1 MDHVC
6 AQEAAD
12 SAQVAGLPSEMT
24 LQRQAAEMRRL
35 LDVLGLTS
43 IIDVHTHFMPKAVM
57 DKVWAYFDSAGP
69 LIGRTWPIR
78 YRLDER
84 SRVEMLRSFGIAA
97 FTSLVYPHKPEMAAW
112 LNAWA
117 TEFSRST
124 PECIHT
130 ATFYPEPSAPVYV
143 QHAID
148 EGARVFKAH
157 IQVGDYSP
165 TDPMLDPVWEMLAHS
180 QIPTVIHAGS
190 GPAAGRFTGPS
201 PIAEVLRRHPRVPLI
216 IAHMGMPEYREFL
229 DLAHRYPGV
238 YLDTTM
244 VFTDFTEQLHPFPR
258 SARTDLAALGDRV
271 LFGSDYPNIPY
282 AYHHA
287 VESLVRLDLGE
298 SWCHKVLHD
307 NAVRLFGNPCG
318 QAPCT
323 AEI

>member
-1 MDHVC
+1 M
-6 AQEAAD
+6 ALQGQA
-12 SAQVAGLPSEMT
+12 SEMD
-24 LQRQAAEMRRL
+24 RL
-35 LDVLGLTS
+35 RHELGLTS
-43 IIDVHTHFMPKAVM
+43 IIDVHTHFMPKAVL

-69 LIGRTWPIR
+69 LIGRAWPIR
-78 YRLDER
+78 YRLDEQ
-84 SRVEMLRSFGIAA
+84 SRVQVLRNFGVAA

-143 QHAID
+143 RQAIE

-165 TDPMLDPVWEMLAHS
+165 TDPLLDPVWDMLAQS
-180 QIPTVIHAGS
+180 RIPTVIHSGS
-190 GPAAGRFTGPS
+190 GPAPGRFTGPG
-201 PIAEVLRRHPRVPLI
+201 PIAEVLRRHPRLLLI

-229 DLAHRYPGV
+229 DLAHRHPGV

-244 VFTDFTEQLHPFPR
+244 VFTDFTEELHPFPPA
-258 SARTDLAALGDRV
+258 ARNDLAALGDRV

-282 AYHHA
+282 PYHHA
-287 VESLVRLDLGE
+287 VESLIRLDLGE
-298 SWCHKVLHD
+298 SWCRKVLYD
-307 NAVRLFGNPCG
+307 NSVRLFGDPSA
-318 QAPCT
+318 QA
-323 AEI
+323 